1 MFPFSPVG
9 GTASNASDAGSVP
22 GHKGAGCASL
32 RQRKERGTSVHTSQ
46 IHAAAAVLRKAVTI
60 LAGFAIMLG
69 PGCWDAPWL
78 LNQPAFSHTRGAWPH
93 RKEAPTGV
101 PGPALP
107 VPSDSEAHSD
117 ELSAYARL
125 LRNLSALPQFPVES
139 TPTRD
144 ILHTH
149 RDHALAKIHSVDA
162 HAICHWQWTQLQC
175 AFKKSPRSTR

>member
-9 GTASNASDAGSVP
+9 GTASNPSDAGSVP

-46 IHAAAAVLRKAVTI
+46 IHAAAAVPRKAVTVTI

-78 LNQPAFSHTRGAWPH
+78 LNQTAFSHTPGAWPH

-107 VPSDSEAHSD
+107 SEAHSD
-117 ELSAYARL
+117 EFSAYARL
-125 LRNLSALPQFPVES
+125 LRNLSALPQ
-139 TPTRD
+139 
-144 ILHTH
+144 L
-149 RDHALAKIHSVDA
+149 
-162 HAICHWQWTQLQC
+162 
-175 AFKKSPRSTR
+175 